1 MPAVKFVEWDLDPKV
16 RAEVGRGP
24 GIAAINPGLPTSM
37 LVTDRYSMAYSHLK
51 SIRLSDGRAIEGDKV
66 RGDIED
72 AWDDGETLW
81 VLATFALHRVD
92 RDTMSVSATI
102 RVPHYRHRIVPLLRG
117 RFLALAQS
125 HRQRTPVVSTRDDT
139 VRTVHLPS
147 PELSLDSEAGSVV
160 FSFHDEHA
168 FTYDTDLRKV
178 ATRPLPLGVTPVWS
192 GAEIAFLP
200 ASWETARNVYP
211 KDPRIRRL
219 YPQGKIGWFDP
230 ERWVPRREAPLSD
243 VDGLLGTDALGLLV
257 GIHIEKGLVALIDP
271 ASGDIVERHKC
282 SNRINSGVAQA
293 GRSAIAYRHGLD
305 RIAFV
310 QWSHGS

>member
-1 MPAVKFVEWDLDPKV
+1 MSLERAVAETLQEHTRPPRGAAVAGDKHAPAVGARGHPFGLGAD
-16 RAEVGRGP
+16 AERLAWLVG
-24 GIAAINPGLPTSM
+24 
-37 LVTDRYSMAYSHLK
+37 
-51 SIRLSDGRAIEGDKV
+51 
-66 RGDIED
+66 GDIED

-200 ASWETARNVYP
+200 ASWQTARNVYP
-211 KDPRIRRL
+211 KDPRFRL
-219 YPQGKIGWFDP
+219 LHVF
-230 ERWVPRREAPLSD
+230 
-243 VDGLLGTDALGLLV
+243 
-257 GIHIEKGLVALIDP
+257 
-271 ASGDIVERHKC
+271 
-282 SNRINSGVAQA
+282 
-293 GRSAIAYRHGLD
+293 
-305 RIAFV
+305 
-310 QWSHGS
+310 